1 MQVYVLFTISV
12 GRTREIF
19 MKLINE
25 QGIVFLLT
33 AFLLSGCGLFE
44 SDTDSI
50 IWQEED
56 LNDFIVYAYAPD
68 GDSFAV
74 IDLITGEIYRLI
86 DAFKGIQS
94 VVATQE
100 GSLIYVSTF
109 RVSESGDEFI
119 GEIYKVNTATW
130 EHEIVYDQ
138 AAHLLENRNDG
149 IFFITKGTTRPLSK
163 RMFGEINASTGAVTE
178 IDSIDVDWGA
188 WFDDRLIEIHPYR
201 PLIYAV
207 NESDALYKYNYN
219 SQIITPL
226 FDELSFQPFG
236 RITLSGGGDSLYIP
250 GGPVLDVNR
259 EEMVGAIP
267 VWRLGSAA
275 ARRDN
280 KEVYITDPGGY
291 LREPYSQGKIFVYDP
306 EKNEIKAPI
315 NVESVT
321 DLIYLTPQE
330 RYAVVNN
337 WMSRFLVVDL
347 KTRKVVADHEYIEN
361 NVQTQSIQGLYLA
374 PKPPSLK

>member
-1 MQVYVLFTISV
+1 M
-12 GRTREIF
+12 
-19 MKLINE
+19 MKLH
-25 QGIVFLLT
+25 GHLTLFLLA
-33 AFLLSGCGLFE
+33 AFVLSGCGLFG

-56 LNDFIVYAYAPD
+56 LDDFIVYAYAPD

-74 IDLITGEIYRLI
+74 IDLVTGEIYRHI
-86 DAFKGIQS
+86 EDFKGIQS
-94 VVATQE
+94 VAASQD

-109 RVSESGDEFI
+109 RVSESGDAYE
-119 GEIYKVNTATW
+119 GEIYKVNTTTW
-130 EHEIVYDQ
+130 EHEVSYNQ
-138 AAHLLENRNDG
+138 AAHLIKNRNSG

-163 RMFGEINASTGAVTE
+163 RMFGEITPSTGKITE

-188 WFDDRLIEIHPYR
+188 WYDDRLIEIHPYK
-201 PLIYAV
+201 PLVYAV
-207 NESDALYKYNYN
+207 NDWPGNLYRYNYI
-219 SQIITPL
+219 SKKMDYL
-226 FDELSFQPFG
+226 FPELTFSSLA

-250 GGPVLDVNR
+250 GGPVLDVDR
-259 EEMVGAIP
+259 EEEVGSIP

-280 KEVYITDPGGY
+280 KEAYITDPGGY
-291 LREPYSQGKIFVYDP
+291 LREPYSQGNIFVYDP
-306 EKNEIKAPI
+306 KKDEMKAPI
-315 NVESVT
+315 NVESIT
-321 DLIYLTPQE
+321 DLIYLTPKE

-337 WMSRFLVVDL
+337 WMSKFIIVDL
-347 KTRKVVADHEYIEN
+347 KTRKVVAEHEYIEN